1 MKKYGFVYAT
11 LGVLGFTFL
20 WGGDPLTYGFPRA
33 AFPDEQFLEVVRE
46 SLQMLYNEGDD
57 GRFEDDLLLKI
68 RAFKAA
74 VETHVDG
81 MGQVRRTVL
90 LGLAQFEGLY
100 DFVNSVLAGFDG
112 ERELDYRLFMDQLN
126 EAVRTALIPR
136 D

>member
-1 MKKYGFVYAT
+1 
-11 LGVLGFTFL
+11 
-20 WGGDPLTYGFPRA
+20 
-33 AFPDEQFLEVVRE
+33 
-46 SLQMLYNEGDD
+46 
-57 GRFEDDLLLKI
+57 
-68 RAFKAA
+68 